1 MRHSST
7 SADSIY
13 PRPLEAYG
21 WSPELDAQ
29 FASVAD
35 ASWVPGRVVRVDRG
49 RCDVVV
55 ADGDTEVTVV
65 HADTGPVADP
75 DPMKMPCTGDWV
87 AVQAGAAGTY
97 VQALLPRRTAMV
109 RSSASQRSEGQV
121 LAANIDT
128 IGVVVALDTEP
139 DLGRI
144 ERFLALA
151 WESGAQP
158 VMILT
163 KSDLA
168 EDADGVRETVEQASP
183 GVDVLVV
190 SATTDDG
197 MDILAAVLTGTSVLV
212 GQSGAGKS
220 TIANVL
226 MGRSVMETRQTRG
239 DGKGRHTTTTR
250 ELMPLPGGGVLI
262 DTPGIR
268 GVGLYDAADGLQQ
281 TFSEIEQLAED
292 CRFRDC
298 EHVAEPGCAVQEAIE
313 DGMLQQRRLDSY
325 HKLLRENQWI
335 ASRSDARLR
344 QERLKALK
352 TQGKEGMANMI
363 AKRG

>member
-1 MRHSST
+1 M
-7 SADSIY
+7 
-13 PRPLEAYG
+13 
-21 WSPELDAQ
+21 
-29 FASVAD
+29 
-35 ASWVPGRVVRVDRG
+35 PGRVIRVDRG

-55 ADGDTEVTVV
+55 ADGDSGVTVV

-75 DPMKMPCTGDWV
+75 DPMKMPCTGDWA
-87 AVQAGAAGTY
+87 AVRAGAAGTY

-109 RSSASQRSEGQV
+109 RSSASQRSDGQV

-158 VMILT
+158 VLVLT

-168 EDADGVRETVEQASP
+168 EDAERVRETVEQAAP

-226 MGRSVMETRQTRG
+226 LGRSVMETRQTRS

-281 TFSEIEQLAED
+281 TFSEIEQLAEE

-298 EHVAEPGCAVQEAIE
+298 DHFAEPGCAVREAID

-325 HKLLRENQWI
+325 HKLIRENQWI

>member
-1 MRHSST
+1 M
-7 SADSIY
+7 
-13 PRPLEAYG
+13 EAYG
-21 WSPELDAQ
+21 WTPELNDH
-29 FASVAD
+29 FASLAD
-35 ASWVPGRVVRVDRG
+35 ASCVPGRVTRVDRG
-49 RCDVVV
+49 RCDVVIV
-55 ADGDTEVTVV
+55 DGDSDVTVV
-65 HADTGPVADP
+65 HADTGPVADS
-75 DPMKMPCTGDWV
+75 DPTKMPCTGDWV
-87 AVQAGAAGTY
+87 GVSISAAGTF
-97 VQALLPRRTAMV
+97 VKALLPRRTAMV

-121 LAANIDT
+121 LAANVDT
-128 IGVVVALDTEP
+128 VGVVVALDTEP

-163 KSDLA
+163 KSDLSSDA
-168 EDADGVRETVEQASP
+168 ESVRETVEQAAP

-197 MDILAAVLTGTSVLV
+197 MDILAAMLTGTSVLV

-220 TIANVL
+220 TIANALLGGSVL
-226 MGRSVMETRQTRG
+226 EVQKTRS

-250 ELMPLPGGGVLI
+250 ELMPLPAGGVLI

-268 GVGLYDAADGLQQ
+268 GVGMYDASDGLQQ
-281 TFSEIEQLAED
+281 TFSEIEELAEE

-298 EHVAEPGCAVQEAIE
+298 EHVAEPGCAVVRAIE

-325 HKLLRENQWI
+325 RKLVRENQWI

-344 QERLKALK
+344 QDRLKALK
-352 TQGKEGMANMI
+352 AQGKEGMANMI